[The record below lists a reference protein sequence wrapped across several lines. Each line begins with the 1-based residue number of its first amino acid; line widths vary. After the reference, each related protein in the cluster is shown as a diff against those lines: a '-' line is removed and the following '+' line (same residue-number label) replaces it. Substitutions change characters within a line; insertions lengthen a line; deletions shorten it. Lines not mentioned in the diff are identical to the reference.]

1 MSVQKNKKLNYRRNG
16 VRRRSLHGSRSFK
29 VTNFDTNRK
38 PVCSFIL
45 VNNINLVLAARRHLF
60 VKGVH
65 LVGALVLEDARRTV
79 NLGHAYVVMLNLCA
93 TNVIWYEFGQM
104 TLRNNTQTRLVPR

>member
-1 MSVQKNKKLNYRRNG
+1 
-16 VRRRSLHGSRSFK
+16 
-29 VTNFDTNRK
+29 
-38 PVCSFIL
+38 
-45 VNNINLVLAARRHLF
+45 
-60 VKGVH
+60 VH